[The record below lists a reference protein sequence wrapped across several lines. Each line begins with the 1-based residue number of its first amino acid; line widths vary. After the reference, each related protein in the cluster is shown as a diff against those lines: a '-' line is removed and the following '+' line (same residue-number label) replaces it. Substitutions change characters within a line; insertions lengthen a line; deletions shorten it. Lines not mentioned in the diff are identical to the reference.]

1 MQRVVKHALVVAL
14 GFLLLG
20 CAQSKTPRNVILFI
34 GDGFGP
40 AYETMGR
47 GYAEEVLPL
56 DSILVG
62 SIQTYS
68 TSNRVTDSAAGA
80 TAFSTGV
87 KTYNG
92 AIAVDTTGNP
102 RATLLEAAEHRGMVT
117 GLVATSR
124 ITHATPAAFAAH
136 VDARSKEAEIAAQ
149 MLEHGVEVLFGGG
162 QRYFLPDTL
171 GGRRRDGRNLLEE
184 ARQKGYVVVT
194 DRAAWDTL
202 RTAPALA
209 LFTPSHMSY
218 EIDRDPAREPS
229 LAEMTQKA
237 LELLQANQKN
247 GFFLM
252 VEGSRID
259 HAGHVHDPAAA
270 VREVLAFNEAIAT
283 ALAFARRDGN
293 TLIVSTADHETGG
306 LSLGRE
312 VDGQSIYNWYPEV
325 LKRVR
330 MSTEQ
335 MAARTHSF
343 SDAKRF
349 LTEAGISDLT
359 SEEVRL
365 LQESLGDR
373 RTLMDV
379 YGQIISRRAL
389 IGWTTHGHTGVDVL
403 VYATGPGAEIFRGL
417 QDNTHIGRG
426 IARLWGVDL
435 DALTRE
441 LFAAGVRKER

>member
-1 MQRVVKHALVVAL
+1 MQRYVKVGILLFFWIL
-14 GFLLLG
+14 GVG
-20 CAQSKTPRNVILFI
+20 CTPRQEAPRNVILFI

-40 AYETMGR
+40 AYQTMGR
-47 GYAEEVLPL
+47 EYAGKPLPL

-62 SIQTYS
+62 SMQTKS

-92 AIAVDTTGNP
+92 AIAVDTSRHP
-102 RATLLEAAEHRGMVT
+102 RATLLEAAEQRGMAT

-136 VDARSKEAEIAAQ
+136 VDSRAREEEIAAQ
-149 MLEHGVEVLFGGG
+149 MLEHGIEVIFGGG
-162 QRYFLPDTL
+162 QMYFLPDTA
-171 GGRRRDGRNLLEE
+171 GGRRHDGRNLLAE
-184 ARQKGYVVVT
+184 ARQKGYTVIT
-194 DRAAWDTL
+194 ERAAWDTL
-202 RTAPALA
+202 SSAPAIA

-218 EIDRDPAREPS
+218 EIDRDSTREPS
-229 LAEMTQKA
+229 LAEMTRKA
-237 LELLQANQKN
+237 LDLLRKQSDR

-270 VREVLAFNEAIAT
+270 VREVLAFNEAIAV
-283 ALAFARRDGN
+283 ALAFARQDGH

-312 VDGQSIYNWYPEV
+312 IDGQSIYNWYPEV
-325 LKRVR
+325 LKRIR
-330 MSTEQ
+330 MSIGAL
-335 MAARTHSF
+335 AAHTQTLQ
-343 SDAKRF
+343 DARR
-349 LTEAGISDLT
+349 LLAESGITDLT
-359 SEEVRL
+359 PEEVQALAEHIGQRA
-365 LQESLGDR
+365 SLAE
-373 RTLMDV
+373 V

-403 VYATGPGAEIFRGL
+403 VYATGPGATLFHGF

-426 IARLWGVDL
+426 IAQLWGVDL
-435 DALTRE
+435 DALTKQ
-441 LFAAGVRKER
+441 LFPQERP